1 MTISLLQTTN
11 GYALDMGLGSCA
23 LLWFLLV
30 SVAAV
35 LVSSRGGK

>member
-1 MTISLLQTTN
+1 MTIEVLQTTN
-11 GYALDMGLGSCA
+11 GYALDMSLGSYA